1 MLPFTPM
8 THISTGSGVDLLSDS
23 SLTQLVNDALRNYQ
37 STLALSRSPLA
48 SSALVTPTLVKD
60 EASPTAEERGHGLR
74 LVLQW
79 AVNRLAP
86 GAPSYGLGQPR
97 PFDDPTWRDPRWWR
111 YSILRHRYL
120 EPLHPD
126 EFVDGGRYTE
136 TLLALTGISS
146 SDAFFDERSRA
157 IREVAALLRQQMI
170 EGAANDELQRLAL
183 QEIVQTLERQ
193 PAMAALLG
201 VAATLDDVFPRG
213 LLAELA
219 VHERMLGVA
228 TTLDALIAQR
238 FLLTGDEGA
247 SLWLS
252 PVLRATI
259 YARQPADAR
268 RRRHRWV
275 AAYYEAHGAALLAA
289 RHWQRAGQDARAL
302 RVLLPAVAELIH
314 ELQLRGLIELLQQLE
329 ERRLNGVEWFT
340 VQLLL
345 SDLFQRGGQHD
356 EALRACRR
364 ALRASGANG
373 NQARAYRRM
382 GKLYEG
388 HNPLHALRYY
398 QQAVERFDPT
408 DPELAELFKDRG
420 WLYFYRQEWDKAERD
435 LLQALALA
443 PQAATS
449 AQAAILDALA
459 NLYRK
464 RGDFERALAHAE
476 RALAIRE
483 EIGELLGIAKSLGNL
498 GFLYQE
504 MGELSHA
511 LQAHTEAR
519 NTYQQIDNP
528 ALTATAWL
536 NMGMVQHVDG
546 RMEDA
551 IESYHQSLAIA
562 ERISLPLIELK
573 AHYNL
578 AEALAAI
585 ERHTDAAIHW
595 QTGYRLCRQHGFDD
609 QEADFLALRTT
620 IAVAMEVEPPRVND
634 EWAAPPNLAV
644 HLGEEDAFV
653 LALAHREQG
662 VTPKRL
668 MHAAHISRA
677 TATRWLTG
685 LVAKGHLA
693 VEGKGRATVYAP
705 VTAAAPKPSQPRP
718 AAQLRDQLQPHCAEF
733 RQRFQMTA
741 LGVVAQPNGCSPR
754 IKLAARFVTTPDLA
768 SFLTLQAV
776 LADRLQTEVDLWPL
790 GVVDR
795 LVAGEEEAVD
805 KIEWFW

>member
-1 MLPFTPM
+1 M
-8 THISTGSGVDLLSDS
+8 GLLSDS

-48 SSALVTPTLVKD
+48 SSALVTPTLVRD
-60 EASPTAEERGHGLR
+60 EASPTAEECGHGLR

-86 GAPSYGLGQPR
+86 AAPRYSLGEPR
-97 PFDDPTWRDPRWWR
+97 PFDDPTWRDPCWWR
-111 YSILRHRYL
+111 YTILRHRYL

-126 EFVDGGRYTE
+126 EFIDGGRYTE

-146 SDAFFDERSRA
+146 SDAFFDERNRA
-157 IREVAALLRQQMI
+157 IRDVAALLRQQLLD
-170 EGAANDELQRLAL
+170 GAANDELQRLAL
-183 QEIVQTLERQ
+183 QEIVQALERQ
-193 PAMAALLG
+193 PAVAALLG
-201 VAATLDDVFPRG
+201 VAATLDDILPRS
-213 LLAELA
+213 LLMELA
-219 VHERMLGVA
+219 AYERMLGVA
-228 TTLDALIAQR
+228 ATLDALIAQR
-238 FLLTGDEGA
+238 LLLTGDEGT
-247 SLWLS
+247 SLWLA
-252 PVLRATI
+252 PVLRTTI
-259 YARQPADAR
+259 YARQLVPDR
-268 RRRHRWV
+268 QRRHRWV
-275 AAYYEAHGAALLAA
+275 AAYYEARGAALLAA
-289 RHWQRAGQDARAL
+289 RHWQRAEEDARAL
-302 RVLLPAVAELIH
+302 RVLLPAVPELIH
-314 ELQLRGLIELLQQLE
+314 ELQLRSLIDLLQQLA
-329 ERRLNGVEWFT
+329 ERRLQGDQWFT
-340 VQLLL
+340 AQLLL
-345 SDLFQRGGQHD
+345 SDLFQQSGQHD

-364 ALRASGANG
+364 ALRASAANG
-373 NQARAYRRM
+373 NQARVYRRM

-398 QQAVERFDPT
+398 QQAVERFDPSH
-408 DPELAELFKDRG
+408 PELAELFKDRG

-464 RGDFERALAHAE
+464 RCDFERALAYAE

-519 NTYQQIDNP
+519 NTYQQMDNP

-546 RMEDA
+546 RIEDA
-551 IESYHQSLAIA
+551 IESYHQSLAIT
-562 ERISLPLIELK
+562 ERVGLPLIELK

-578 AEALAAI
+578 AEALAALA
-585 ERHTDAAIHW
+585 RHTDAALHW

-620 IAVAMEVEPPRVND
+620 IAATLEVEPPRVND
-634 EWAAPPNLAV
+634 AQAAPSNWAV

-653 LALAHREQG
+653 LTLAHREQG

-685 LVAKGHLA
+685 LVEKGHLT
-693 VEGKGRATVYAP
+693 VEGKGRATVYMPA
-705 VTAAAPKPSQPRP
+705 VTAPTSRP
-718 AAQLRDQLQPHCAEF
+718 QLAQADHVQRQLSPHCAEF

-741 LGVVAQPNGCSPR
+741 LGVVARPNGCSPR

-768 SFLTLQAV
+768 LFLTLQAV
-776 LADRLQTEVDLWPL
+776 LADRLQAEVELWPL
-790 GVVDR
+790 GVVDG
-795 LVAGEEEAVD
+795 LVAEGEEALDRIVW
-805 KIEWFW
+805 IW